1 MQYTQRKLHRSNRP
15 TKRAWLP
22 SWPLGAALHRVLERV
37 ARGLRLLLVVN
48 ELSRFELSLLAV
60 FLLPLA
66 LGFFLVAF
74 A

>member
-1 MQYTQRKLHRSNRP
+1 
-15 TKRAWLP
+15 
-22 SWPLGAALHRVLERV
+22 
-37 ARGLRLLLVVN
+37 LRLVLGVN
-48 ELSRFELSLLAV
+48 ELSRFELSMLAV

>member
-1 MQYTQRKLHRSNRP
+1 M
-15 TKRAWLP
+15 
-22 SWPLGAALHRVLERV
+22 
-37 ARGLRLLLVVN
+37 ARRLRLVLAVN
-48 ELSRFELSLLAV
+48 EFSRFELSMLAV

>member
-1 MQYTQRKLHRSNRP
+1 MDPSCHPRHGLP
-15 TKRAWLP
+15 TAVRRCDAAP
-22 SWPLGAALHRVLERV
+22 PLQPL
-37 ARGLRLLLVVN
+37 ARWLRLGPSVN
-48 ELSRFELSLLAV
+48 ALSRFELSMLAV